1 MKLLKSLN
9 NEKNWLSDHHRS
21 PEKRCLA
28 SAFIFHPVKWPNR
41 TTRPYTSRNFESLVN
56 LHISSGEHI
65 WFFFEKGASDM
76 DWQKWPRIRTR
87 DNRSIE
93 SFYDSFATR
102 NPANPFNHP
111 LPLETVR
118 YNWIETNSTIAICF
132 RGSQAAFRNRWKRDE
147 ISSRIVV
154 IQRKFHGSLCL
165 TFRVTLRTIAR
176 CLEQRT

>member
-21 PEKRCLA
+21 PEKRCL
-28 SAFIFHPVKWPNR
+28 AFIFHPVKWPNR

-65 WFFFEKGASDM
+65 WFFWKGCLWHGLTEMAAY
-76 DWQKWPRIRTR
+76 TR

-165 TFRVTLRTIAR
+165 TFRVILRTIAC